1 MHTNN
6 EQICKVCSHN
16 SFLYTIKILQI
27 MTEKAGLMMHGHGK
41 QISMIQVKKMK
52 ITILMTGSNH
62 A

>member
-41 QISMIQVKKMK
+41 QISMIRAPV
-52 ITILMTGSNH
+52 IRGRGAWIVER
-62 A
+62 